1 MLSMMTG
8 LVLQNHSLFRIACC
22 DIVFNDDG
30 SDDNVDDDDG
40 DADDD
45 DDDDG
50 DDGDDDDSDDD
61 GDISGDGQES
71 VEASSLR
78 SFPGVHGIPPT
89 KATNVAPSLGSNI
102 YRRRDVTQC
111 NKM

>member
-8 LVLQNHSLFRIACC
+8 LVFQNHLLFRIACC

-30 SDDNVDDDDG
+30 SDDYVDG
-40 DADDD
+40 DDD

-50 DDGDDDDSDDD
+50 DDD

-89 KATNVAPSLGSNI
+89 NATNVAPSLGSNI

>member
-22 DIVFNDDG
+22 DIVFNDG
-30 SDDNVDDDDG
+30 DDDG
-40 DADDD
+40 SEDYV
-45 DDDDG
+45 DG
-50 DDGDDDDSDDD
+50 DDGDDDDGDDDDGDDD

>member
-30 SDDNVDDDDG
+30 SDDYV
-40 DADDD
+40 
-45 DDDDG
+45 DG
-50 DDGDDDDSDDD
+50 DDGDDDDGDDDDGDDDNDDDGDDD

>member
-8 LVLQNHSLFRIACC
+8 LVLQNHLLFRIACC

-30 SDDNVDDDDG
+30 SDDYV
-40 DADDD
+40 
-45 DDDDG
+45 DG
-50 DDGDDDDSDDD
+50 DDGDDD
-61 GDISGDGQES
+61 GDTSGDGQES

>member
-30 SDDNVDDDDG
+30 SDDYV
-40 DADDD
+40 
-45 DDDDG
+45 DG
-50 DDGDDDDSDDD
+50 DDGNADDGDDD

>member
-40 DADDD
+40 DDDEGD
-45 DDDDG
+45 

-89 KATNVAPSLGSNI
+89 NATNVAPSLGSNI
-102 YRRRDVTQC
+102 YRHRDVTQC